1 MCNSSHC
8 ESEHL
13 ESKGLQ
19 GSLILKIIFYGDS
32 CCLVRAQGMQQY
44 QFTVM
49 LEIALS
55 ASGVGDVK
63 LFPLQVQGT
72 Q

>member
-1 MCNSSHC
+1 MANC
-8 ESEHL
+8 EIEHL
-13 ESKGLQ
+13 KGKGLQ
-19 GSLILKIIFYGDS
+19 GRVILKIVFHGVS
-32 CCLVRAQGMQQY
+32 CCLVRAQGIQQY
-44 QFTVM
+44 QVTVM
-49 LEIALS
+49 LKIALS